1 MNNAIA
7 AVKQDEEVMEI
18 AVISLE
24 EIDQRESADTY
35 VACCVFE
42 IN

>member
-1 MNNAIA
+1 MNNVV
-7 AVKQDEEVMEI
+7 AVPQEELPVEAQM
-18 AVISLE
+18 ISLE

>member
-1 MNNAIA
+1 MNNAMTYT
-7 AVKQDEEVMEI
+7 QEEQILEATI
-18 AVISLE
+18 ISLE
-24 EIDQRESADTY
+24 EIEQRESADTY